1 MSMSIPPLTK
11 HSLFAVSAV
20 TLVGLSHLL
29 GVSPSQ
35 AQALATNG
43 GFELGNFTDWN
54 PIGLTSIET
63 SAFGSGPPQGM
74 YDALLQTAPATGF
87 NVFELD
93 TALGLAGLP
102 SDSLFNYGAVGGSV
116 ITTEVVDVKA
126 GDTLSFQWNFLTNE
140 LIDPNLTQNDF
151 AFFTVVPMLTPL
163 TATVNQLADTNST
176 FMSSTTISFKDE
188 TGFQTKSITF
198 SSAGTFRLGFGVV
211 DVGDFAEASGLLVD
225 NVKLTSQSTSV
236 PEPSTILGTVVTMGL
251 SIAARFRK
259 HK

>member
-1 MSMSIPPLTK
+1 MSIFPSTK
-11 HSLFAVSAV
+11 HFLLTVSTV
-20 TLVGLSHLL
+20 TLASLSNLL
-29 GVSPSQ
+29 GVCLSQ
-35 AQALATNG
+35 AQAITING

-63 SAFGSGPPQGM
+63 SAFGSGPPQGI
-74 YDALLQTAPATGF
+74 YGALLQTGVETDF

-93 TALGLAGLP
+93 TALGLAGFP
-102 SDSLFNYGAVGGSV
+102 TDSLFNYGSMGGSV

-140 LIDPNLTQNDF
+140 LIDPNLTRNDF
-151 AFFTVVPMLTPL
+151 AFFTVVPTLAPL

-176 FMSSTTISFKDE
+176 FMTSTTMSFQNE

-211 DVGDFAEASGLLVD
+211 DVGDFAATSGLLVD
-225 NVKLTSQSTSV
+225 NVKLTPV
-236 PEPSTILGTVVTMGL
+236 PEPTSILGTAVMAGFWAYL
-251 SIAARFRK
+251 K
-259 HK
+259 HKRSR